1 MPNLL
6 DISVSLLAVV
16 AWLKAEEGASFTLE
30 AATLLSDENA
40 WRVIYTGPLFET
52 RVPNIPPATAF
63 KLRLTVRAAAVPVLA
78 AMPVV
83 LHV

>member
-16 AWLKAEEGASFTLE
+16 AWLRAEEGASFTLE

-40 WRVIYTGPLFET
+40 WRVIYTGPLLEA
-52 RVPNIPPATAF
+52 RVPNIPPTTAF
-63 KLRLTVRAAAVPVLA
+63 KMRLTVPVFRL
-78 AMPVV
+78 
-83 LHV
+83 LF